1 MKRYIF
7 SLLTIFTFAIS
18 ASAQNQMHVF
28 MKDGSSINLYVTE
41 IDHVEWDSN
50 SSDPEVNNPDDTTV
64 TGEAFDITENSATI
78 EGYAN
83 NVRDNEAGDL
93 KIGIIY
99 CTDGTPSKS
108 NGTQLTVTKS
118 QVAIDGKYTINLTGL
133 GPNTTY
139 YYRSYVYQSGL
150 WFYGKVRSF
159 TTPGLDFTTGTAS
172 SITCFCAKVTA
183 TVNAPVNVSI
193 SEYGICYG
201 TDTAPINKLRVSTK
215 EPDGTIA
222 ATLRALAGNTI
233 YYYRPYAV
241 VNGVV
246 SYGQSSSFKT
256 LEDNVVIT
264 GEMDSDGNVYSRLTI
279 GGGAYSNLEIGLC
292 WSKYHEFPSVN
303 DKCTQTNELDDE
315 NNYVI
320 KPEFRPGTNYYRS
333 YVKIDGVAH
342 YGAVKVY
349 VGNPVSGGQAV
360 DLGLSVKWA
369 DMNVGASSPEDY
381 GEYFAW
387 GETEPKS
394 AYNWS
399 TYFDSLN
406 ASNENFKKYYIDGKT
421 SLDPE
426 DDAAHVNWGGTW
438 RMPSID
444 ELKELRNNC
453 EWYWTTR
460 NDVNGF
466 LVVGP
471 NKNSIFLP
479 AGGISYGRSFISL
492 GYRCYYWANSIN
504 MSSSACANLLGFGQG
519 ITSWSDE
526 RYQGLCVRPVCQ

>member
-18 ASAQNQMHVF
+18 ALAQNQMHVF

-50 SSDPEVNNPDDTTV
+50 SVEPEVNNPDDPTV
-64 TGEAFDITENSATI
+64 TGEAFDVTENSATI

-93 KIGIIY
+93 RIGIIY
-99 CTDGTPSKS
+99 CTEGTPSKS
-108 NGTQLTVTKS
+108 NGTQMTVTKS
-118 QVAIDGKYTINLTGL
+118 QVASDGKYAISLTGL
-133 GPNTTY
+133 GPSTTY
-139 YYRSYVYQSGL
+139 YYRSYIYQSGL

-159 TTPGLDFTTGTAS
+159 TTLGLDFTTGTAS
-172 SITCFCAKVTA
+172 SITCFCAKVSA

-193 SEYGICYG
+193 SEFGICYG
-201 TDTAPINKLRVSTK
+201 TDAAPINKLRVSTK

-246 SYGQSSSFKT
+246 SYGLSSSFKT
-256 LEDNVVIT
+256 LEDNVVVT
-264 GEMDSDGNVYSRLTI
+264 GEMDLDGNVYSRLTI

-303 DKCTQTNELDDE
+303 DKSAQTNELDDE

-320 KPEFRPGTNYYRS
+320 KPDFRPGTNYYRS

-349 VGNPVSGGQAV
+349 IGDPVPGGQAV

-406 ASNENFKKYYIDGKT
+406 GSDNNFKKYQIDGKT
-421 SLDPE
+421 TLDPE
-426 DDAAHVNWGGTW
+426 DDAAHVNWGEAW
-438 RMPSID
+438 RMPSIE
-444 ELKELRNNC
+444 ELKELNSNC
-453 EWYWTTR
+453 TWRWTTR
-460 NDVNGF
+460 NGVNGF
-466 LVVGP
+466 LIVGP

-479 AGGISYGRSFISL
+479 AAGISYGQGGSDIGYTCNYWSNSL
-492 GYRCYYWANSIN
+492 S
-504 MSSSACANLLGFGQG
+504 
-519 ITSWSDE
+519 TSNPTYAQAVTSGMGKTYWSDD
-526 RYQGLCVRPVCQ
+526 RYRGFSVRPVCE